1 VGPLHIKWSYSVNT
15 KSIQTIVGG
24 IKSPCTV
31 ELIRPIKTIW
41 KSILV
46 PQSHGKNH
54 IPRFFVSSDLC
65 YMYVLN
71 RHPRGRGKDQRELGG
86 DPGRI
91 WSLST
96 RYIESNLGFG
106 SNCHLG
112 KIGKNRDFS
121 HIFPLPQ
128 TSTLATRWKV
138 LRPLPVASTSLWELE
153 IVRQSW
159 FQVLGVALEGSSCCL
174 HLRLR
179 SSKIKKFSGE

>member
-1 VGPLHIKWSYSVNT
+1 MRPLHIKWSYSVNT

-54 IPRFFVSSDLC
+54 MDIDFSFQVT
-65 YMYVLN
+65 YVLN

-91 WSLST
+91 WSLLT
-96 RYIESNLGFG
+96 RYIEHNLGFG

-138 LRPLPVASTSLWELE
+138 LRLPVAWTSLWELE